1 MCIRGLPCLASVGE
15 DAPNFIESWYPREEG
30 CYRSGEYPLRGKGVM
45 GWGEEFLEK
54 GLGGMETFG
63 M

>member
-1 MCIRGLPCLASVGE
+1 VGE